1 MNLRKGLRRERA
13 KGERSKDDDH
23 QDGDDRASRCHQP
36 VTVQSEHQPVKKT
49 SFEILYR
56 MKLRVDLK
64 RTFQD

>member
-36 VTVQSEHQPVKKT
+36 VTVQSEHQPVKKH
-49 SFEILYR
+49 R
-56 MKLRVDLK
+56 LK
-64 RTFQD
+64 FFIE